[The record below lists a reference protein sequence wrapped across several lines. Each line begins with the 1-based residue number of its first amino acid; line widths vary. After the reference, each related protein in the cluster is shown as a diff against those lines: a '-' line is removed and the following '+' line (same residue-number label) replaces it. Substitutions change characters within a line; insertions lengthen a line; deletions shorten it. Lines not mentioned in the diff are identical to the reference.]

1 MKNPIAIN
9 INYDSLAEALGFP
22 KGFSDPSYFK
32 IFDRVFKLSNQYQ
45 IPLSLYVIGKDLENS
60 EVASRIRDISDA
72 GHEIGNHTYSHKMNL
87 GSLSKAEIKFEIEK
101 THELVSSFTGK
112 EPKGFIAPAW
122 STSEKVRK
130 CLIELNYEYDTS
142 LFCSIY
148 LYPMIAKI
156 ALNNLRNPKR
166 ISKIIS
172 RRDWFYPLKRPTKPY
187 LAGKNYQ
194 LAKNNEESILV
205 LPMPTLNRFKL
216 PMWHTTGFFT
226 GWERHMKRLNLLNS
240 SINTTF
246 NYYLMHPADFSN
258 TSDIP
263 NNFTHSLE
271 RMDQSITNKMR
282 IIENIFEY
290 FYSKRREFIT
300 MYDLSQKIKLSLRK
314 RSSISS

>member
-122 STSEKVRK
+122 STSEKVRQ
-130 CLIELNYEYDTS
+130 CLIDLNYEYDTS

-148 LYPMIAKI
+148 LYPMISKI
-156 ALNNLRNPKR
+156 AFNHLKNPK
-166 ISKIIS
+166 KILKVIS
-172 RRDWFYPLKRPTKPY
+172 RRDWFYPLTRPSKPY
-187 LAGKNYQ
+187 LAGKDYQ
-194 LAKNNEESILV
+194 LAKHTEKSILV
-205 LPMPTLNRFKL
+205 MPIPTINRFRL
-216 PMWHTTGFFT
+216 PIWHTTGFFT
-226 GWERHMKRLNLLNS
+226 GWGRHMARLNAINS
-240 SINTTF
+240 SIDKNLT
-246 NYYLMHPADFSN
+246 YYLMHPADFSDN
-258 TSDIP
+258 HDIS
-263 NNFTHSLE
+263 NELCHSLE
-271 RMDQSITNKMR
+271 RMDQSISNKMR
-282 IIENIFEY
+282 IIENIFDY
-290 FYSKRREFIT
+290 LYRERTEFVT
-300 MYDLSQKIKLSLRK
+300 MYDLSKKIKIDLKNNIL
-314 RSSISS
+314 